1 MIKLKSEQMTN
12 NKSTSLADKLFPDNN
27 VEDIDILN
35 IPPADRRLRTETYDF
50 TVSTLIEYLNQNH
63 ISIPNFQRGYVWNKT
78 QASRLIESLI
88 INCPIPVIYLS
99 QNNDETLSVID
110 GNQRV
115 NSIKLFLNDEFDLKG
130 LSAYPELEGL
140 LFSELDPRFQ
150 RHILNRTL
158 RCICILK
165 DTHPQI
171 KFDVFERLNTG
182 SVKLSAHELRHGL
195 YMGPLMRKIEELA
208 SNAVF
213 KKLTMNEKDK
223 RMKADELIVRYFAFS
238 TGWRDYSKPLD
249 DFLNKY
255 CEHNK
260 NLDNSTLTVLETGFL
275 KTLNTINT
283 VLGNKSF
290 RTFDQARKSPK
301 FNAALFDAQM
311 VAFAEMNLRPE
322 QIDKLLQEG
331 FPELNYNFISS
342 EDFVKFISSGTT
354 AKNSVIGRIS
364 AYCKF
369 VESVL
374 QK

>member
-1 MIKLKSEQMTN
+1 MKTN
-12 NKSTSLADKLFPDNN
+12 NSNLLADKLFPDNFK
-27 VEDIDILN
+27 EDVDLLN
-35 IPPADRRLRTETYDF
+35 IPPAERRLRTETYDF
-50 TVSTLIEYLNQNH
+50 TVSTLVEYLKQGH
-63 ISIPNFQRGYVWNKT
+63 ISIPNFQRGYVWNRA

-115 NSIKLFLNDEFDLKG
+115 NSIYLFLNNEFELRG

-140 LFSELDPRFQ
+140 KFFDLDPRFQ

-195 YMGPLMRKIEELA
+195 YMGTLMNKIENL
-208 SNAVF
+208 SNNSVF
-213 KKLTMNEKDK
+213 KKLTMTENDK
-223 RMKADELIVRYFAFS
+223 RMKADELVLRFFAFLD
-238 TGWRDYSKPLD
+238 GWNLYNKPMA

-255 CEHNK
+255 CEKNK
-260 NLDNSTLTVLETGFL
+260 NMDEGSLVVLETKFL
-275 KTLNTINT
+275 STLNIVNE

-290 RTFDQARKSPK
+290 RTFDLQHKSPK

-311 VAFAEMNLRPE
+311 VAFAELEIQQAELERLS
-322 QIDKLLQEG
+322 QVD
-331 FPELNYNFISS
+331 FVELNYDFISK
-342 EDFVKFISSGTT
+342 EPFVKYISSGTT
-354 AKNSVIGRIS
+354 DKNSVSGRIS
-364 AYCKF
+364 SYKKF
-369 VESVL
+369 ISSILE
-374 QK
+374 K

>member
-1 MIKLKSEQMTN
+1 MKN
-12 NKSTSLADKLFPDNN
+12 NNSTSLADKLFPDNP
-27 VEDIDILN
+27 VEEVDILN
-35 IPPADRRLRTETYDF
+35 IPPAERRLRTETYDF
-50 TVSTLIEYLNQNH
+50 TVSTLVDYLREGH
-63 ISIPNFQRGYVWNKT
+63 ISIPKFQRGYVWSKT

-115 NSIKLFLNDEFDLKG
+115 NSINLYLKDEYELKG

-140 LFSELDPRFQ
+140 LFSDLDPRFQ

-195 YMGPLMRKIEELA
+195 YMGSLMKKIEGL
-208 SNAVF
+208 SRNNIF
-213 KKLTMNEKDK
+213 KKLTMTENDK
-223 RMKADELIVRYFAFS
+223 RMKADELILRFFAFLN
-238 TGWRDYSKPLD
+238 GWENYNKPLA

-255 CEHNK
+255 CERNR
-260 NLDNSTLTVLETGFL
+260 NMDDNSLLLLESKFLSTLTKV
-275 KTLNTINT
+275 NA

-290 RTFDQARKSPK
+290 RTFDQQHKSPK

-311 VAFAEMNLRPE
+311 IAFAELDIQQL
-322 QIDKLLQEG
+322 QIDKLEKEN
-331 FPELNYNFISS
+331 FVEENYEFIAS
-342 EDFVKFISSGTT
+342 EPFVRYISSGTT
-354 AKNSVIGRIS
+354 DKNSVVGRITDYKNFIS
-364 AYCKF
+364 
-369 VESVL
+369 SIL
-374 QK
+374 NR

>member
-1 MIKLKSEQMTN
+1 MKN
-12 NKSTSLADKLFPDNN
+12 NNSTSLADKLFPDNP
-27 VEDIDILN
+27 VEEVDILN
-35 IPPADRRLRTETYDF
+35 IPPAERRLRTETYDF
-50 TVSTLIEYLNQNH
+50 TVSTLVDYLREGH
-63 ISIPNFQRGYVWNKT
+63 ISIPKFQRGYVWSKT

-115 NSIKLFLNDEFDLKG
+115 NSINLYLKDEYELKG

-140 LFSELDPRFQ
+140 LFSDLDPRFQ

-195 YMGPLMRKIEELA
+195 YMGSLMKKIESL
-208 SNAVF
+208 SRNNIF
-213 KKLTMNEKDK
+213 KKLTMTENDK
-223 RMKADELIVRYFAFS
+223 RMKTDELILRFFAFLN
-238 TGWRDYSKPLD
+238 GWENYNKPLA

-255 CEHNK
+255 CERNR
-260 NLDNSTLTVLETGFL
+260 NMDDNSLLLLESKFLSTLTKV
-275 KTLNTINT
+275 NA

-290 RTFDQARKSPK
+290 RTFDQQHKSPK

-311 VAFAEMNLRPE
+311 IAFAELDIQQL
-322 QIDKLLQEG
+322 QIDKLEQE
-331 FPELNYNFISS
+331 NYVEENYEYIAS
-342 EDFVKFISSGTT
+342 EQFVRYISSGTT
-354 AKNSVIGRIS
+354 DKNSVMGRITDYKNFIS
-364 AYCKF
+364 
-369 VESVL
+369 SIL
-374 QK
+374 NR

>member
-1 MIKLKSEQMTN
+1 MGY
-12 NKSTSLADKLFPDNN
+12 NKSTSLADKLFPDTK
-27 VEDIDILN
+27 VEDVDILN
-35 IPPADRRLRTETYDF
+35 IPPAERRLRTETYDF
-50 TVSTLIEYLNQNH
+50 TVSTLVEYLKQGH
-63 ISIPNFQRGYVWNKT
+63 ISIPKFQRGYVWNKT

-140 LFSELDPRFQ
+140 FYSDLDPRFQ

-195 YMGPLMRKIEELA
+195 YMGTLMKKIEA
-208 SNAVF
+208 MSSNSVF
-213 KKLTMNEKDK
+213 KKLTMTENDK
-223 RMKADELIVRYFAFS
+223 RMKADELILRFFAFS
-238 TGWRDYSKPLD
+238 SGWQDYSKPLA

-255 CEHNK
+255 CEQNK
-260 NLDNSTLTVLETGFL
+260 NLADAELLMLESKFISTLNIVNE
-275 KTLNTINT
+275 

-290 RTFDQARKSPK
+290 RSFDQARKSPK

-311 VAFAEMNLRPE
+311 VAFAELNIIQE
-322 QIDKLLQEG
+322 QIDKLRREN
-331 FPELNYNFISS
+331 FEELNYGFITT
-342 EDFVKFISSGTT
+342 EPFVKYISSGTT
-354 AKNSVIGRIS
+354 DKNSVTGRIN
-364 AYCKF
+364 AYKDF
-369 VESVL
+369 ITSVL
-374 QK
+374 QR

>member
-1 MIKLKSEQMTN
+1 MKN
-12 NKSTSLADKLFPDNN
+12 NNSTSLADKLFPDNP
-27 VEDIDILN
+27 VEEVDILN
-35 IPPADRRLRTETYDF
+35 IPPAERRLRTETYDF
-50 TVSTLIEYLNQNH
+50 TVSTLVDYLREGH
-63 ISIPNFQRGYVWNKT
+63 ISIPKFQRGYVWSKT

-115 NSIKLFLNDEFDLKG
+115 NSINLYLKDEYELKG

-140 LFSELDPRFQ
+140 LFSDLDPRFQ

-195 YMGPLMRKIEELA
+195 YMGSLMKKIEGL
-208 SNAVF
+208 SRNNIF
-213 KKLTMNEKDK
+213 KKLTMTENDK
-223 RMKADELIVRYFAFS
+223 RMKTDELILRFFAFLN
-238 TGWRDYSKPLD
+238 GWENYNKPLA

-255 CEHNK
+255 CERNR
-260 NLDNSTLTVLETGFL
+260 NMDDNSLLLLESKFLSTLTKV
-275 KTLNTINT
+275 NA

-290 RTFDQARKSPK
+290 RTFDQQHKSPK

-311 VAFAEMNLRPE
+311 IAFAELDIQQL
-322 QIDKLLQEG
+322 QIDKLEQEN
-331 FPELNYNFISS
+331 FVEENYEFIAS
-342 EDFVKFISSGTT
+342 EPFVRYISSGTT
-354 AKNSVIGRIS
+354 DKNSVVGRITVYKNFIS
-364 AYCKF
+364 
-369 VESVL
+369 SIL
-374 QK
+374 NR

>member
-1 MIKLKSEQMTN
+1 MMKSN
-12 NKSTSLADKLFPDNN
+12 NSTSLADKLFPDSP
-27 VEDIDILN
+27 VEEVDILN
-35 IPPADRRLRTETYDF
+35 IPPAERRLRTETYDF
-50 TVSTLIEYLNQNH
+50 TVSTLVDYLKEGH
-63 ISIPNFQRGYVWNKT
+63 ISIPKFQRGYVWNKT

-115 NSIKLFLNDEFDLKG
+115 NSINLFLNDEYELKG

-140 LFSELDPRFQ
+140 FYSDLDPRFQ

-195 YMGPLMRKIEELA
+195 YMGTLMKKIESL
-208 SNAVF
+208 SRNGVF
-213 KKLTMNEKDK
+213 KKLTMTENDK
-223 RMKADELIVRYFAFS
+223 RMKADELILRFFAFAS
-238 TGWRDYSKPLD
+238 GWENYNKPLA

-255 CEHNK
+255 CERNR
-260 NLDNSTLTVLETGFL
+260 NMSDGDLLALESQFL
-275 KTLNTINT
+275 NTLNTVNA

-290 RTFDQARKSPK
+290 RTFDQQHKSPK

-311 VAFAEMNLRPE
+311 IAFAELNIQQE
-322 QIDKLLQEG
+322 QINKLNQENLA
-331 FPELNYNFISS
+331 ELNYDYISA
-342 EDFVKFISSGTT
+342 EPFVKYISSGTT
-354 AKNSVIGRIS
+354 DKNSVVGRITGYKNFITS
-364 AYCKF
+364 I
-369 VESVL
+369 L
-374 QK
+374 NR

>member
-1 MIKLKSEQMTN
+1 MKN
-12 NKSTSLADKLFPDNN
+12 NNSTSLADKLFPDNP
-27 VEDIDILN
+27 VEEVDILN
-35 IPPADRRLRTETYDF
+35 IPPAERRLRTETYDF
-50 TVSTLIEYLNQNH
+50 TVSTLVDYLREGH
-63 ISIPNFQRGYVWNKT
+63 ISIPKFQRGYVWSKT

-115 NSIKLFLNDEFDLKG
+115 NSINLYLKDEYELKG

-140 LFSELDPRFQ
+140 LFSDLDPRFQ

-195 YMGPLMRKIEELA
+195 YMGSLMKRIEGL
-208 SNAVF
+208 SRNNIF
-213 KKLTMNEKDK
+213 KKLTMTENDK
-223 RMKADELIVRYFAFS
+223 RMKADELILRFFAFLN
-238 TGWRDYSKPLD
+238 GWENYNKPLA

-255 CEHNK
+255 CERYRNMD
-260 NLDNSTLTVLETGFL
+260 DNSLLLLESKFLSTLTKV
-275 KTLNTINT
+275 NA

-290 RTFDQARKSPK
+290 RTFDQQHKSPK

-311 VAFAEMNLRPE
+311 IAFAELDIQQL
-322 QIDKLLQEG
+322 QIDKLEQEN
-331 FPELNYNFISS
+331 FVEENYEFIAS
-342 EDFVKFISSGTT
+342 EPFVKLISSGTT
-354 AKNSVIGRIS
+354 DKNSVVGRITDYKNFIS
-364 AYCKF
+364 
-369 VESVL
+369 SIL
-374 QK
+374 NR

>member
-1 MIKLKSEQMTN
+1 MKN
-12 NKSTSLADKLFPDNN
+12 NKSTSLADKLFPDNR

-35 IPPADRRLRTETYDF
+35 IPPEERRLRTETYDF
-50 TVSTLIEYLNQNH
+50 TVSTLIEYLKQGH
-63 ISIPNFQRGYVWNKT
+63 ISIPKFQRGYVWNKT

-99 QNNDETLSVID
+99 QNADETLSVID

-115 NSIKLFLNDEFDLKG
+115 NSIKLFLNDEYDLKG

-140 LFSELDPRFQ
+140 VYSELDPRFQ

-195 YMGPLMRKIEELA
+195 YMGSLMRKIETLA
-208 SNAVF
+208 NNPVF
-213 KKLTMNEKDK
+213 KKLTMTAKDK
-223 RMKADELIVRYFAFS
+223 RMKSDELVLRFLAFS
-238 TGWRDYSKPLD
+238 DDWQNYTKPLA

-255 CEHNK
+255 CEQNK
-260 NLDNSTLTVLETGFL
+260 NMSEQDLQAKESFFL
-275 KTLNTINT
+275 ATLNTVNE

-290 RTFDQARKSPK
+290 RTFDQAHKSPK
-301 FNAALFDAQM
+301 FNAALYDAQM
-311 VAFAEMNLRPE
+311 IAFAELNLQRP
-322 QIDKLLQEG
+322 QIEKLLQENLG
-331 FPELNYNFISS
+331 ELNYEFIAS
-342 EDFVKFISSGTT
+342 EPFLKHISSGTT
-354 AKNSVIGRIS
+354 DKNSVTGRINS
-364 AYCKF
+364 YKGF
-369 VESVL
+369 VSSVL
-374 QK
+374 SR

>member
-1 MIKLKSEQMTN
+1 MKTN
-12 NKSTSLADKLFPDNN
+12 QSTSLADKLFPDNV

-35 IPPADRRLRTETYDF
+35 IPPAERRLRTETYDF
-50 TVSTLIEYLNQNH
+50 TVSTLIEYLKQGH
-63 ISIPNFQRGYVWNKT
+63 ISIPVFQRGYVWNKN

-115 NSIKLFLNDEFDLKG
+115 NSIKHFINDEYDLKG
-130 LSAYPELEGL
+130 LSAYPELDGL
-140 LFSELDPRFQ
+140 YFSELDPRFQ

-195 YMGPLMRKIEELA
+195 YMGSLMQKIESL
-208 SNAVF
+208 SRNTVF
-213 KKLTMNEKDK
+213 KKLTMTENDK
-223 RMKADELIVRYFAFS
+223 RMKADELILRFFAFS
-238 TGWRDYSKPLD
+238 SGWREYNKPLA
-249 DFLNKY
+249 DFLNRY
-255 CEHNK
+255 CERNK
-260 NLDNSTLTVLETGFL
+260 NMSDQELLPLESRFL
-275 KTLNTINT
+275 STLNTVNA

-290 RTFDQARKSPK
+290 RTFDQSHKSPK

-311 VAFAEMNLRPE
+311 IAFSELNLTQE
-322 QIDKLLQEG
+322 QINKLIQEDMTS
-331 FPELNYNFISS
+331 LNYAFISS
-342 EDFVKFISSGTT
+342 EVFERYISSGTT
-354 AKNSVIGRIS
+354 DKNSVTGRITDYKS
-364 AYCKF
+364 FIVSILNK
-369 VESVL
+369 
-374 QK
+374 